1 MRPSHWTQLAQRRL
15 LKSKAPRIVVK
26 STFIFLWTQKTH
38 NFRFF
43 FFKKI
48 NLFFYVF
55 IYFLKQFQKYSLRSY
70 FSRTLA
76 SPFYLVVSVL
86 RLRSLLLLFQGALDN
101 RNPRLQTKKN
111 VSCSLSSFTPPFSSL
126 FLPCLLFKYLSRHNR
141 F

>member
-1 MRPSHWTQLAQRRL
+1 MPLSHWTQLTQRRL
-15 LKSKAPRIVVK
+15 LKSKAPVNVVK
-26 STFIFLWTQKTH
+26 STFIYSLAQKTH

-43 FFKKI
+43 FLKKI
-48 NLFFYVF
+48 ICFFMCSSLFSNNFKS
-55 IYFLKQFQKYSLRSY
+55 IRSAHT
-70 FSRTLA
+70 SKTLA

>member
-1 MRPSHWTQLAQRRL
+1 MRPSHWTQLTQRRL
-15 LKSKAPRIVVK
+15 LKSKAPRNVVK
-26 STFIFLWTQKTH
+26 STFIFLWTQKTQ

-43 FFKKI
+43 FSKKN

-70 FSRTLA
+70 FSRPLA
-76 SPFYLVVSVL
+76 SPFYLIVSVL

>member
-1 MRPSHWTQLAQRRL
+1 MLLNQRLFSFGHR
-15 LKSKAPRIVVK
+15 KHIISD
-26 STFIFLWTQKTH
+26 
-38 NFRFF
+38 FF
-43 FFKKI
+43 FQKN

-70 FSRTLA
+70 FSRPLA

>member
-1 MRPSHWTQLAQRRL
+1 MPLSHWTQLTQRRL
-15 LKSKAPRIVVK
+15 LKSKAPVNVVK
-26 STFIFLWTQKTH
+26 STFIYSLTQKTQ

-43 FFKKI
+43 FYKKN
-48 NLFFYVF
+48 NLFFLCVHLFSQTISKVF
-55 IYFLKQFQKYSLRSY
+55 APLILPRFRLRL
-70 FSRTLA
+70 F
-76 SPFYLVVSVL
+76 LVVSVL

-111 VSCSLSSFTPPFSSL
+111 VSCSLSSLTTPFSSL

>member
-1 MRPSHWTQLAQRRL
+1 MPLSHWTQLTQRRL
-15 LKSKAPRIVVK
+15 LKSKAPINVVK
-26 STFIFLWTQKTH
+26 STFISSLAQKTQ

-43 FFKKI
+43 FYKKI
-48 NLFFYVF
+48 ICFSIVF

-70 FSRTLA
+70 FQDLA
-76 SPFYLVVSVL
+76 SPFHLVVSVL

-111 VSCSLSSFTPPFSSL
+111 VSCSLSSFTTPFSSL

>member
-1 MRPSHWTQLAQRRL
+1 MQPSHWTQLAQRRL
-15 LKSKAPRIVVK
+15 LKSKAPRNVVK

-43 FFKKI
+43 FSKKI
-48 NLFFYVF
+48 ICFFMCSS
-55 IYFLKQFQKYSLRSY
+55 IFLNNSKSIHSVHTFQDLWLR
-70 FSRTLA
+70 L
-76 SPFYLVVSVL
+76 FYLVVSVL